1 MMACCLRPLLSV
13 EPTRGLVDEKLRI
26 AVTNLNPKQEVTLYC
41 LHHSESKD
49 IWEAFGHY
57 VSNEQGTLTVEKD
70 SSVGGTYTG
79 VESMAL
85 MWSLRPVQGSR
96 AGLRLQTRDVLSP
109 MIFHISV
116 YNGHIS
122 QDFNQLTPLVTS
134 VIERWYMAPGV
145 QRVHVREKG
154 VRGTLF
160 IPPGPSPFPG
170 VLDLWGGGGVLV
182 EYRAA
187 LLASHGFLAFALE
200 YITPG
205 EMIAMN
211 STYFEVAYQILQ
223 EHPMVLRDRLALLG
237 LSLGGSVA
245 LSLAAYSV
253 KAGCTCAL
261 EGCDCPMDDTAP
273 AHPVSSKRGP
283 GNHYI
288 ERNFF
293 LLSVLLSPKYGSYNT
308 LTYVILSQPRCCICI
323 SGNHL
328 IPVRNTMSEII
339 EELISLSH
347 KGRIKDNQAILRDL
361 FLPIPTDLT
370 KKVDVGQIRCPLLLI
385 VGDDDQ
391 NCAALEFAEDME
403 RITEKAGNRHLLK
416 TFIYPG
422 AGHLIEPPYTPH
434 HRASK
439 FMFPDKQKVILL
451 WGGQTKPHAYAQED
465 SWEKILDFLRQHLCI
480 TVPKAA
486 L

>member
-1 MMACCLRPLLSV
+1 MACCLRPLLLV

-96 AGLRLQTRDVLSP
+96 AGLRLQKQDVLSP

-170 VLDLWGGGGVLV
+170 VLDLWGGGGGLV
-182 EYRAA
+182 ESRAA

-200 YITPG
+200 YITQG
-205 EMIAMN
+205 EIIAMN

-237 LSLGGSVA
+237 FSFGGSVA

-253 KAGCTCAL
+253 K
-261 EGCDCPMDDTAP
+261 
-273 AHPVSSKRGP
+273 
-283 GNHYI
+283 
-288 ERNFF
+288 
-293 LLSVLLSPKYGSYNT
+293 
-308 LTYVILSQPRCCICI
+308 PRCCICI
-323 SGNHL
+323 SSNHL
-328 IPVRNTMSEII
+328 IPVRNTLSETI

-347 KGRIKDNQAILRDL
+347 KARIKDNQAIWRDL

-416 TFIYPG
+416 IFIYHG
-422 AGHLIEPPYTPH
+422 TGHLIEPPYTPH
-434 HRASK
+434 HRASSVIVTG
-439 FMFPDKQKVILL
+439 KQKVILL

-480 TVPKAA
+480 TVLKAT